1 MDQKDF
7 AVTDLTLDTQN
18 PRHDVPTPTTREA
31 ISALLAEDSEK
42 WVNLAQDIASE
53 GLNPTEL
60 TIVVEEEGRMV
71 VIEGNRRVSAL
82 KALLDTSLVEDPG
95 VRQQIA
101 IIARRHRNAIP
112 HTVRCVV
119 SPSREAAR
127 HWIVLRHTGE
137 NNGVGVV
144 RWNHEQV
151 TRYAKKKNPSERA
164 LRFIHQIGIWY
175 GSDQELLENVEKVR
189 STRLSTLARVL
200 SDRKIRNA
208 LGIEFTD
215 DGILTDYDPEAIHDS
230 VRKIFSDLAT
240 HLSVSLVKSRDQR
253 SEYLGKIKAHLP
265 QNSDRL
271 AQPRLVTGANAT
283 PPPVLQPPAPATL
296 SNGPG
301 QSRPSTTGALKQDRR
316 VFQNVVLR
324 NVSSRTAKVLNEA
337 KKVVIADSPNVA
349 AIMIRAVIDI
359 TVTEAA
365 EKQGWRRRQD
375 KLRERIGV
383 ALLQIDPDNSDREL
397 DEARRMSQN
406 DGALSVKNLHAFM
419 HQWAVEPMIV
429 DVTRLSAVY
438 TPMLMKLDAFL
449 GENPK

>member
-1 MDQKDF
+1 MEQIDF
-7 AVTDLTLDTQN
+7 AVTDLSLDRQN

-31 ISALLAEDSEK
+31 ITALVSADSEK
-42 WVNLAQDIASE
+42 WVNLAQDIAAE

-60 TIVVEEEGRMV
+60 TIVVEEEGDMV

-82 KALLDTSLVEDPG
+82 KALLDPNLVEDPG
-95 VRQQIA
+95 VRQQIG
-101 IIARRHRNAIP
+101 IVARRHRNKIP
-112 HTVRCVV
+112 RTVRCVV

-137 NNGVGVV
+137 NQGVGVV

-164 LRFIHQIGIWY
+164 LRFIHQVTAWY
-175 GSDQELLENVEKVR
+175 GDDREFLANVEKVR
-189 STRLSTLARVL
+189 STRLTTLARVL
-200 SDRKIRNA
+200 SDPKIRHS
-208 LGIEFTD
+208 LGIEFTE
-215 DGILTDYDPEAIHDS
+215 DGILADYTPEVMRSSI
-230 VRKIFSDLAT
+230 RKIFSDLAS
-240 HLSVSLVKSRDQR
+240 HLSVSLIKSKEQR
-253 SEYLGKIKAHLP
+253 REYIGAIKEHLP

-271 AQPRLVTGANAT
+271 AQPHLAAAAEEDKTTPQRPAKTFTSAQST
-283 PPPVLQPPAPATL
+283 PPKQLAAE
-296 SNGPG
+296 
-301 QSRPSTTGALKQDRR
+301 RPSEDKR

-337 KKVVIADSPNVA
+337 KKVTIAESPNVA

-375 KLRERIGV
+375 KLRDRIRV
-383 ALLQIDPDNSDREL
+383 ALSHIDPESSDREL

-419 HQWAVEPMIV
+419 HQWAVEPMII

-438 TPMLMKLDAFL
+438 TPMLVKVDAFL
-449 GENPK
+449 GENQK